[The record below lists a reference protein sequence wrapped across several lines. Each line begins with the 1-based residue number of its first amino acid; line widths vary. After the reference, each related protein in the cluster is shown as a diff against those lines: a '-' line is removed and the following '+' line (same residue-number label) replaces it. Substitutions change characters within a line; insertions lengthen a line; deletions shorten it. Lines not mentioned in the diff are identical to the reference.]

1 MPQALTFPGVYIE
14 EVPSGVRTIIGVAT
28 SIGAFVDFFRE
39 GPLNRAV
46 QIFGMADFER
56 EFGGLDTRSEASYA
70 ISQFFLNGGSEAWV
84 VRAAPAAGVNA
95 PVKANVTIKKGMTA
109 AAGEVIKVSAVSEGA
124 WGNSLRVTVAPSTL
138 GADRFDLTA
147 VRYASPDP
155 KAPVVKAEK
164 YLGLSVT
171 EGTSKYFVEVLKD
184 QSKLIGVEDVRSA
197 ASKTAGDLPAPNGS
211 FSKADIAL
219 TPAQITA
226 LNGKK
231 IKVKIGA
238 PAAVDATITFPAG
251 ATVDDLRKVR
261 GPLEEAIRGAAP
273 DNPAF
278 AGATVELIGNR
289 YLVKSG
295 RGDNY
300 LPTDVVD
307 ISNSGA
313 DTTAD
318 DLQFT
323 GAGRIDNVQ
332 EYGLGPD
339 PAGSAV
345 GTNIKGMK
353 VGVKGLDGEP
363 PGASDIIG
371 SEALKTGMYALK
383 DVDLF
388 NILCLP
394 RAAEIGVANPAQM
407 DQIIAKALAFCKD
420 RRAFL
425 VVDIPPTIN
434 EVQEVKDWLA
444 TRGFLGDPNGRN
456 AAVYFPRLKIVDP
469 LDDFRLH
476 SRGASGTMAGVY
488 ARTDSGRGVWKAPAG
503 TEAGLIG
510 VAELDTKLT
519 DPQNGTLNPLG
530 INCLR
535 SFPIYG
541 NIAWGTRT
549 LDGSDQAASE
559 WKYIPIRRLALF
571 LEESLFRGTK
581 WVVFEPND
589 EPLWAKVRLNVGAF
603 MMSLFRQ
610 GAFQGSTP
618 DKAFY
623 VKCDAETTTQDD
635 RNKGIINIE
644 VGFAP
649 LKPAEFVVIKIQ
661 QMAGDL
667 K

>member
-1 MPQALTFPGVYIE
+1 MPAALSYPGVYIE
-14 EVPSGVRTIIGVAT
+14 EIPSGVRTIIGVAT
-28 SIGAFVDFFRE
+28 SIAAFVDFFRE
-39 GPLNRAV
+39 GPLNKAV

-70 ISQFFLNGGSEAWV
+70 IAQFFLNGGSEAWV
-84 VRAAPAAGVNA
+84 VRAAPASGPNA
-95 PVKANVTIKKGMTA
+95 PVKANVTIKKGTA
-109 AAGEVIKVSAVSEGA
+109 AAAVDVMKVSAVSEGA
-124 WGNSLRVTVAPSTL
+124 WGNNVRVTVAPSAL
-138 GADRFDLTA
+138 GADRFDLTV
-147 VRYASPDP
+147 VRYAGADP
-155 KAPVVKAEK
+155 RAAVVRTEK

-171 EGTSKYFVEVLKD
+171 PGSTKYFVDVIKD
-184 QSKLIGVEDVRSA
+184 QSNLIGVEDLRSA
-197 ASKTAGDLPAPNGS
+197 ASIAAGDLPAPNSS
-211 FSKADIAL
+211 FSKADITLNA
-219 TPAQITA
+219 AQIGA

-231 IKVKIGA
+231 ISVKIGA
-238 PAAVDATITFPAG
+238 PAAVDATITYLAG
-251 ATVDDLRKVR
+251 ATIDDLRKLR
-261 GPLEEAIRGAAP
+261 GPLEAAIRAAAP
-273 DNPAF
+273 SNPAF
-278 AGATVELIGNR
+278 AGVTVELIGKR

-295 RGDNY
+295 WGDNY
-300 LPTDVVD
+300 LPTDVID
-307 ISNSGA
+307 ISNAGT

-323 GAGRIDNVQ
+323 GVDRIDNVQ

-339 PAGSAV
+339 PANSAV

-353 VGVKGLDGEP
+353 VGVKGLDGLP
-363 PGASDIIG
+363 PDATDLIG
-371 SEALKTGMYALK
+371 SEALKSGMYALR

-394 RAAEIGVANPAQM
+394 RAAEIGVAQPTQM
-407 DQIIAKALAFCKD
+407 DQIIANALVFCKE

-425 VVDIPPTIN
+425 IIDIPPTIN

-456 AAVYFPRLKIVDP
+456 AAMYFPRLKIIDP
-469 LDDFRLH
+469 LDDFRLQ

-488 ARTDSGRGVWKAPAG
+488 ARTDSARGVWKAPAG

-510 VAELDTKLT
+510 VAELDVKLT

-541 NIAWGTRT
+541 SIAWGTRT
-549 LDGSDQAASE
+549 LEGSDQAASE

>member
-1 MPQALTFPGVYIE
+1 MPVAPTYPGVYIE
-14 EVPSGVRTIIGVAT
+14 EIPSGVRTITGVAT
-28 SIGAFVDFFRE
+28 SIAAFIDFFRE
-39 GPLNRAV
+39 GPLNKAV

-70 ISQFFLNGGSEAWV
+70 VSQFFLNGGSEAWV
-84 VRAAPAAGVNA
+84 IRTAHDGGGLNA
-95 PVKANVTIKKGMTA
+95 LATASVTIKKGTTPAAVDIMKITA
-109 AAGEVIKVSAVSEGA
+109 LSAGL
-124 WGNSLRVTVAPSTL
+124 WGNNLRVTIAPSAL

-155 KAPVVKAEK
+155 TALAIKSEK

-171 EGTSKYFVEVLKD
+171 PASAKYFVDVINDE
-184 QSKLIGVEDVRSA
+184 SSLIRVEDLRNAGSIA
-197 ASKTAGDLPAPNGS
+197 AGDLPVPNGS
-211 FSKADIAL
+211 FSKADITL
-219 TPAQITA
+219 TSAQIGA

-231 IKVKIGA
+231 ISVKIGA
-238 PAAVDATITFPAG
+238 PAAVDATLNYAG
-251 ATVDDLRKVR
+251 ATVDDLRKLR
-261 GPLEEAIRGAAP
+261 GPLENAIRNASA

-295 RGDNY
+295 RGANY

-307 ISNSGA
+307 ITNSGA

-332 EYGLGPD
+332 ESGLGPD
-339 PAGSAV
+339 PANSAV

-353 VGVKGLDGEP
+353 VGVKGLDGQP
-363 PGASDIIG
+363 PEANDIIG
-371 SEALKTGMYALK
+371 SDLLKTGIYALK

-394 RAAEIGVANPAQM
+394 RAAEIGLTQPTQM
-407 DQIIAKALAFCKD
+407 DQIIAKALAFCKE

-425 VVDIPPTIN
+425 IVDVPPNIN
-434 EVQEVKDWLA
+434 EVQEVKDWLEVHNA
-444 TRGFLGDPNGRN
+444 FRDRN
-456 AAVYFPRLKIVDP
+456 TALYFPRLKVPDP
-469 LDDFRLH
+469 LDEFRLR
-476 SRGASGTMAGVY
+476 SVGASGTMAGLY
-488 ARTDSGRGVWKAPAG
+488 ARTDSARGVWKAPAG
-503 TEAGLIG
+503 TEATLAG
-510 VAELDTKLT
+510 VVELDAKLT
-519 DPQNGTLNPLG
+519 DPQNGTLNPLA
-530 INCLR
+530 INCAR
-535 SFPIYG
+535 TFPIYG
-541 NIAWGTRT
+541 NVAWGART
-549 LDGSDQAASE
+549 LDGSDQAGSE

-571 LEESLFRGTK
+571 LEESLYRGTK

-649 LKPAEFVVIKIQ
+649 LKPAEFVIIKIQ
-661 QMAGDL
+661 QIAGDL
-667 K
+667 Q